1 MMSLD
6 LTSLFKKA
14 LESAG
19 FSINV
24 FNNSADALKDFKPHF
39 YDLIMLDIVMP
50 KMDGF
55 DLYKEFRKVDPDV
68 KVCFLTASE
77 MYRED
82 LREGEYR
89 TLSKDLFIQKPFSIK
104 DLIKDIHRRIGSTG
118 WTISEISY
126 VVLQLPVKITWLSD
140 T

>member
-1 MMSLD
+1 VTSRLSSNNKKRILFVDDEPD

-24 FNNSADALKDFKPHF
+24 FNNSADALEDFKPHF
-39 YDLIMLDIVMP
+39 YDLAMLDIVMP

-55 DLYKEFRKVDPDV
+55 DLYKELQKVDPDV

-77 MYRED
+77 KYRED

-89 TLSKDLFIQKPFSIK
+89 RLGKDLFIQKPLSIK
-104 DLIKDIHRRIGSTG
+104 KLIKEIHRRIDSTG
-118 WTISEISY
+118 
-126 VVLQLPVKITWLSD
+126 
-140 T
+140 